1 MKIKSMLSFIM
12 AGLIIVSV
20 NNFTVAAKETEK
32 IYTLSELIE
41 MDNEEFFKLDNKK
54 STLLETTN
62 TQSMYEY
69 LKSEYGRILV
79 LRFYTNT
86 RTDKNYEYY
95 YTEKKLQEIIG
106 DAIEYEIASPI
117 TSNPEEPYWGFL
129 VIEDIDYCNNF
140 INDKPTDDD
149 FIYLTKVWY
158 CINQII
164 EVGYYDIDVALSSN
178 SINYGEANGDN
189 KLTAADAAF
198 IAKKLAEK
206 KAYELPETADFN
218 GDGEITA
225 LDCAKIAQFLAA
237 RLIAQAEG
245 L

>member
-12 AGLIIVSV
+12 AGLIMVSF

-117 TSNPEEPYWGFL
+117 TSNPEEPY
-129 VIEDIDYCNNF
+129 
-140 INDKPTDDD
+140 
-149 FIYLTKVWY
+149 
-158 CINQII
+158 
-164 EVGYYDIDVALSSN
+164 
-178 SINYGEANGDN
+178 
-189 KLTAADAAF
+189 
-198 IAKKLAEK
+198 
-206 KAYELPETADFN
+206 
-218 GDGEITA
+218 
-225 LDCAKIAQFLAA
+225 
-237 RLIAQAEG
+237 
-245 L
+245 

>member
-12 AGLIIVSV
+12 AGLIMVSF
-20 NNFTVAAKETEK
+20 NNFTVLAKETEK

-95 YTEKKLQEIIG
+95 YTEKNFRKL
-106 DAIEYEIASPI
+106 
-117 TSNPEEPYWGFL
+117 
-129 VIEDIDYCNNF
+129 
-140 INDKPTDDD
+140 
-149 FIYLTKVWY
+149 
-158 CINQII
+158 
-164 EVGYYDIDVALSSN
+164 
-178 SINYGEANGDN
+178 
-189 KLTAADAAF
+189 
-198 IAKKLAEK
+198 
-206 KAYELPETADFN
+206 
-218 GDGEITA
+218 
-225 LDCAKIAQFLAA
+225 
-237 RLIAQAEG
+237 
-245 L
+245 

>member
-12 AGLIIVSV
+12 AGLIMVSF

-117 TSNPEEPYWGFL
+117 TSNPEEP
-129 VIEDIDYCNNF
+129 
-140 INDKPTDDD
+140 
-149 FIYLTKVWY
+149 
-158 CINQII
+158 
-164 EVGYYDIDVALSSN
+164 
-178 SINYGEANGDN
+178 
-189 KLTAADAAF
+189 
-198 IAKKLAEK
+198 
-206 KAYELPETADFN
+206 
-218 GDGEITA
+218 
-225 LDCAKIAQFLAA
+225 
-237 RLIAQAEG
+237 
-245 L
+245 

>member
-12 AGLIIVSV
+12 AGLIMVSF

-206 KAYELPETADFN
+206 KAYELPETA
-218 GDGEITA
+218 ILMVTV
-225 LDCAKIAQFLAA
+225 K
-237 RLIAQAEG
+237 
-245 L
+245 

>member
-12 AGLIIVSV
+12 AGLIMVSF

-79 LRFYTNT
+79 LRF
-86 RTDKNYEYY
+86 

-178 SINYGEANGDN
+178 SINYGEAKADGSRCGFYCKKTCREESIRTAGNGR
-189 KLTAADAAF
+189 F
-198 IAKKLAEK
+198 
-206 KAYELPETADFN
+206 
-218 GDGEITA
+218 
-225 LDCAKIAQFLAA
+225 
-237 RLIAQAEG
+237 
-245 L
+245 